1 MSDIAYEVILPDGW
15 ERPRGY
21 SHGVCSAGSR
31 RVHIAGQTGTRE
43 DAGGIQG
50 GGVPG
55 GGVPGGGVPGGD
67 FGSQFGHALERVTQ
81 VMAAAGGSAEN
92 ITAIRLY
99 ITDLDAYL
107 SAGPALGE
115 AWKTHMGRNYP
126 AMTLVVVSGLLNTD
140 ALVEIEAE
148 GVLP

>member
-1 MSDIAYEVILPDGW
+1 MSDIDYKPILPDGW

-21 SHGVCSAGSR
+21 SHGVISAGSR

-43 DAGGIQG
+43 DAADGVAG
-50 GGVPG
+50 GGVAG
-55 GGVPGGGVPGGD
+55 GS
-67 FGSQFGHALERVTQ
+67 FGAQFSRALERVVQ
-81 VMAAAGGSAEN
+81 VMAAAGGTAEN

-107 SAGPALGE
+107 SPEAALGE
-115 AWKTHMGRNYP
+115 AWKAHMGRHFP
-126 AMTLVVVSGLLNTD
+126 AMTLVVVSGLLNRN

>member
-1 MSDIAYEVILPDGW
+1 MSDIGYEVILPDGW

-43 DAGGIQG
+43 DAGSI
-50 GGVPG
+50 PG
-55 GGVPGGGVPGGD
+55 GAVPGGD
-67 FGSQFGHALERVTQ
+67 FGAQFGHALERVTQ

-126 AMTLVVVSGLLNTD
+126 AMTLVVVSGLLNSD